1 MIKAIL
7 MPMLI
12 SSMIFTSV
20 QAASQPEQMAAEEF
34 AQPITVTTV
43 ENELVSE
50 TEIAAEAAEAVGTDF
65 YLGVYD
71 ITFYCPCKRCCG
83 KTDGITA
90 TGTKATEG
98 RTIGVD
104 PKVIP
109 YGSQVYIEG
118 MGWYV
123 AEDTGGGI
131 RNNHID
137 IFMSSHDRALNA
149 GRVHRG
155 VWLRR

>member
-7 MPMLI
+7 IPILA
-12 SSMIFTSV
+12 SSMIFTGV
-20 QAASQPEQMAAEEF
+20 QAEPEEMVVEEL
-34 AQPITVTTV
+34 AQPIEVA
-43 ENELVSE
+43 VSAGE
-50 TEIAAEAAEAVGTDF
+50 PAVSAQEAGTDY
-65 YLGVYD
+65 YLGNYD
-71 ITFYCPCKRCCG
+71 ITFYCPCKKCCG

-98 RTIGVD
+98 RTIGVN

-109 YGSQVYIEG
+109 YGSQVYIED

-137 IFMSSHDRALNA
+137 VFMSSHDRALKA